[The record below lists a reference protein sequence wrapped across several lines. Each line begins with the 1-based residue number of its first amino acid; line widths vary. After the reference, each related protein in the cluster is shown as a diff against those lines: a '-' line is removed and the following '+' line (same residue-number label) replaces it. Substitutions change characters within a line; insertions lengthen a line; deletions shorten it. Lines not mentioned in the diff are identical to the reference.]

1 MVITPVPRSQLNA
14 LPNGGDDITPPVI
27 FQPGK
32 AWGRSKNMSKQ
43 DKKFFIALAF
53 AQTAVLSFLI
63 VFSPFYWSNQAAE
76 LKKLRHM
83 VQFSQLL
90 EVQTTNMES
99 ELKVQKLKQGFEKKG
114 IGVEETFD
122 LKSK

>member
-1 MVITPVPRSQLNA
+1 MN
-14 LPNGGDDITPPVI
+14 
-27 FQPGK
+27 
-32 AWGRSKNMSKQ
+32 KQ

-53 AQTAVLSFLI
+53 AQTAVLSFL
-63 VFSPFYWSNQAAE
+63 VVLSPYYWIKETEKWDE
-76 LKKLRHM
+76 LRAQVEFGLFLRD
-83 VQFSQLL
+83 
-90 EVQTTNMES
+90 QTTNMES